1 MHQCEYSDW
10 IVLVIYQTFSV
21 LSVCILIAVSA
32 ALMDKFLLNINK
44 YCRSKNK
51 EDAPQTS
58 GGGVKKQKCHKYDN
72 SYLDFGFTSTDVN
85 DKERPQCALCLKVLA
100 PECMLPSKLK
110 RHLETNHR
118 NMVGKPC
125 DFFTR
130 KLKELKK
137 QKGTFSQQV
146 SIL

>member
-1 MHQCEYSDW
+1 
-10 IVLVIYQTFSV
+10 
-21 LSVCILIAVSA
+21 
-32 ALMDKFLLNINK
+32 MDKFLLNINK
-44 YCRSKNK
+44 HCRSENK

-58 GGGVKKQKCHKYDN
+58 GGGVTKRKCRKYDD

-85 DKERPQCALCLKVLA
+85 DEERPQCVLCLKVLA

-118 NMVGKPC
+118 NMEGKPR

-130 KLKELKK
+130 KLKELKQ
-137 QKGTFSQQV
+137 QKGTFLSRCQYQAM
-146 SIL
+146 LC